1 MPKRAVL
8 SLRSGLNLQSKPTAV
23 GWYTILMQFRKTVA
37 GIPSFVWPLA
47 MLSAVSVGFFVIG
60 ALENKST
67 EFWFLVWNLF
77 LAWLPLVFVL
87 WLLHVI
93 KRYGWTS
100 WLGIVLSIL
109 WVNFLPNSFY
119 MVSDFIHLQDYQR
132 VNVVFDA
139 VTFSL
144 FVLSGLLL
152 GYTSLYLVHKQLARR
167 IRQRKAWSLITIIL
181 LLCSFAIYLG
191 RDLRMNSWDILT
203 NPAGI
208 LFDISDPIINPRAH
222 VLAFTT
228 TVTFFVFLGCLYA
241 VIWQLSRALEKQE
254 DPHLLY
260 TKKQ

>member
-1 MPKRAVL
+1 
-8 SLRSGLNLQSKPTAV
+8 
-23 GWYTILMQFRKTVA
+23 MQVRRQVDATP
-37 GIPSFVWPLA
+37 GFVWPLA
-47 MLSAVSVGFFVIG
+47 LLSGLSVGFFLVG
-60 ALENKST
+60 AVENKST
-67 EFWFLVWNLF
+67 DFWFLVWNLF

-109 WVNFLPNSFY
+109 WVNVLPNSFY

-152 GYTSLYLVHKQLARR
+152 GYTSLYLVHKQLSLR
-167 IRQRKAWSLITIIL
+167 IKQPKAWSLIAGIL

-208 LFDISDPIINPRAH
+208 LFDITDPIINPRAH

-228 TVTFFVFLGCLYA
+228 TVTFFVFLSCLYI
-241 VIWQLSRALEKQE
+241 VVWQLSRALETQE